1 MQAPKTKKREWSVHG
16 LSEWLTVVRAYQ
28 ICDKVMH
35 RKLAEV
41 GLTVPQYDL
50 LMSLMQKDGQTQQEL
65 ASRLLVVK
73 SNVSS
78 LLSRAERDGLIE
90 RRANPEDGRGKVVT
104 LTAAGKRLAKR
115 GWKVQSEV
123 VTKMAEALTP
133 SELEEV
139 ARTMR
144 RLRDALLPL
153 VEDGAELTS
162 R

>member
-1 MQAPKTKKREWSVHG
+1 MGELVQPQKEKKEWVVHG
-16 LSEWLTVVRAYQ
+16 LPEWLTVVRAYQ
-28 ICDKVMH
+28 TCDKVMQ

-50 LMSLMQKDGQTQQEL
+50 LMSLTKKDGQTQQEL

-90 RRANPEDGRGKVVT
+90 REPNPEDGRGKLVT

-115 GWKVQSEV
+115 GWKVQTEV
-123 VTKMAEALTP
+123 VATMAEAL
-133 SELEEV
+133 SARELDEV
-139 ARTMR
+139 AKTMR
-144 RLRDALLPL
+144 RLRIALQPLLDATD
-153 VEDGAELTS
+153 ES
-162 R
+162 

>member
-1 MQAPKTKKREWSVHG
+1 MYELVQAPKTKNRPLAVHG

-28 ICDKVMH
+28 TCDKVMH

-50 LMSLMQKDGQTQQEL
+50 LMSLMKKDGQTQQEL

-90 RRANPEDGRGKVVT
+90 RRANPEDGRGKVVN
-104 LTAAGKRLAKR
+104 LTPAGKRLAKR
-115 GWKVQSEV
+115 GWKVQSAV
-123 VTKMAEALTP
+123 VTRMAEALTATGAVD
-133 SELEEV
+133 V
-139 ARTMR
+139 A
-144 RLRDALLPL
+144 
-153 VEDGAELTS
+153 
-162 R
+162 

>member
-1 MQAPKTKKREWSVHG
+1 MQAPKTKNREWAVHG

-28 ICDKVMH
+28 TCDKVMH

-50 LMSLMQKDGQTQQEL
+50 LMSLMRKDGQAQQEL
-65 ASRLLVVK
+65 ASRLLVAK

-104 LTAAGKRLAKR
+104 LTPAGKRLAKL
-115 GWKVQSEV
+115 GWKVQAEV
-123 VTKMAEALTP
+123 VTKMAQALTP
-133 SELEEV
+133 SELREV
-139 ARTMR
+139 AQTMK
-144 RLRDALLPL
+144 RLRKALLPML
-153 VEDGAELTS
+153 EAVEES
-162 R
+162 